1 MHYLTFF
8 STSFADSQLFHP
20 IILISMPLNLTT
32 LLTAAWLFLLSST
45 VPCAVGISIKTRE
58 VFFVMDYARRHKSKN
73 LKVPKN
79 IKTIYLPPYSLEFNP
94 IERLCLYIKQNVL
107 RNKVYNAVALLES
120 ALANLLPFFPTL

>member
-1 MHYLTFF
+1 
-8 STSFADSQLFHP
+8 
-20 IILISMPLNLTT
+20 
-32 LLTAAWLFLLSST
+32 
-45 VPCAVGISIKTRE
+45 
-58 VFFVMDYARRHKSKN
+58 MDYARRHKSKN